1 MRVSAPPSLGTLR
14 ALGTRARKA
23 NPKHPSTHSG
33 PESKPRACL
42 LAVSRKRNGG
52 SIEDVAAVST
62 QGVAGRAVPCRAG
75 NTEELE
81 RETKEGVA
89 GKSHGKGRVIEQERA
104 RTPHPPHPIRLL
116 SSNPLCATSD
126 ALSSLLTIGHST
138 PSLLASLSESPL
150 PGLFS

>member
-1 MRVSAPPSLGTLR
+1 MRSAPRRPSVPLGHL
-14 ALGTRARKA
+14 
-23 NPKHPSTHSG
+23 G
-33 PESKPRACL
+33 PERGRLTININNSERQSKRACL
-42 LAVSRKRNGG
+42 LAVSRERNGG

-62 QGVAGRAVPCRAG
+62 QGAPGRALPCRAE
-75 NTEELE
+75 NTERLE

-89 GKSHGKGRVIEQERA
+89 GKSHGKGRVVEQVRA